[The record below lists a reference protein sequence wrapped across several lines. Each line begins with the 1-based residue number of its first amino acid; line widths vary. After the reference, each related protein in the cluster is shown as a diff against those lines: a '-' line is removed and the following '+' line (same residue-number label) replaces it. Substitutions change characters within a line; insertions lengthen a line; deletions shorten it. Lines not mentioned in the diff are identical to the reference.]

1 MYLALRVKGI
11 LHPSSLTAAPH
22 STSTL
27 ALSLM
32 FFPLCI
38 ASIFV
43 GGFIS
48 NLIVYHIPAAR
59 VVLDV
64 EAQKFPSTGYK
75 PSQSAMLV
83 LGVPALLI
91 AIVLAGVGALI
102 G

>member
-1 MYLALRVKGI
+1 
-11 LHPSSLTAAPH
+11 
-22 STSTL
+22 
-27 ALSLM
+27 M

-48 NLIVYHIPAAR
+48 NFVVYHIPAAR
-59 VVLDV
+59 VVLDA
-64 EAQKFPSTGYK
+64 EAQTFPSTGYK
-75 PSQSAMLV
+75 PSQRTMLV
-83 LGVPALLI
+83 LGIPALLI